1 MPPIRLS
8 RDGCGGHCQLTS
20 KELTQKPLSFLQEQ
34 SNKVNQS
41 FRMSQLT
48 AETFEGGQPLTLRF
62 IQREALMEAFRQ
74 DIRYGLRMLLAK
86 PSFTIIAVLALAL
99 GIGVNSAIFSVVN
112 GVLLKPMAYEEP
124 DKLVRIWE
132 KWGGFDQGSVSYLNF
147 KDWRERNGSFEKMA
161 ASRWTGF
168 NLTGEDQPERVS
180 GRQVSSEMLSLLG
193 VTPAMGRDFTQDE
206 DSEGANAVAI
216 ISDSLWKRRFGG
228 DPSVID
234 KTLTLNDQP
243 YQLIGVL
250 PADFHYFP
258 NADVLVPIQ
267 ATKERALKERSWHPG
282 IQVLARLKP
291 GVNIAQAQAD
301 MTSIAGALGQE
312 YPDTN
317 KEHWITMK
325 SLYDATVGDVRSL
338 LLMLLAA
345 VSFVLLIACAN
356 VANLMLAR
364 ASARQKEIAIRSAL
378 GASRLRIIRLLIT
391 ESVMLALVGGA
402 LGLIMA
408 YWGTGLALKALPD
421 ALPRVN
427 DIKVD
432 TNVLLFTLIASV
444 ITGLVFGLAPAL
456 QASSPNLNET
466 LKEGGR
472 SGSIGRKGIHSVL
485 VVAEIAISLVLL
497 VGSGLLIRSF
507 IALNQVNA
515 GFDDRN
521 ILTFDISLSSK
532 EYGEA
537 PKVRMFFKQFLEKIE
552 SLPGVQ
558 SAAATELL
566 PLGGSDSES
575 QFYVSGRPKP
585 SPSELPLAMNY
596 IISPGYLKTMRI
608 PLLEGRFFEE
618 SDTLA
623 SGPVIVI
630 DETMAKQYFPGEDP
644 VGQHITVPTGTD
656 KAIEFQ
662 IIGVVGHVKQ
672 QNLDTADGAI
682 VGSQMYISYG
692 QVPDEFIFPNST
704 LVVRTNADPSGYLS
718 AIRGTLTSMGAIATL
733 SNAKTMEQ
741 LRGEL
746 ISDRRFTIILVG
758 AFSALALIL
767 ASIGIYGVISYSV
780 VQRTREIG
788 IRMALG
794 ASQGQILAMV
804 IGGGA
809 RLALIGIA
817 IGAVGALVL
826 TQFIRSF
833 LYGIS
838 PSDPLTFTGISLILA
853 CVAIA
858 ASYVPA
864 RRAMKVDPNVALRYE

>member
-1 MPPIRLS
+1 
-8 RDGCGGHCQLTS
+8 
-20 KELTQKPLSFLQEQ
+20 
-34 SNKVNQS
+34 
-41 FRMSQLT
+41 
-48 AETFEGGQPLTLRF
+48 
-62 IQREALMEAFRQ
+62 MEAFRQ
-74 DIRYGLRMLLAK
+74 DISYGLRMLLAK

-112 GVLLKPMAYEEP
+112 GVLLKPMAYKEP

-147 KDWRERNGSFEKMA
+147 KDWRERNQSFDKMA

-168 NLTGEDQPERVS
+168 NLTGGDQPERVT
-180 GRQVSSEMLSLLG
+180 GRQVSSEMLSVLG
-193 VTPAMGRDFTQDE
+193 VTPAIGRDLRPDE
-206 DSEGANAVAI
+206 DREGANAVAL

-228 DPSVID
+228 DPSVTD
-234 KTLTLNDQP
+234 KTLTLNGEP
-243 YQLIGVL
+243 YQVVGVL
-250 PADFHYFP
+250 PTDFHYFP
-258 NADVLVPIQ
+258 NVDVLVPIE
-267 ATKERALKERSWHPG
+267 ASKDRALKERSWHPG

-301 MTSIAGALGQE
+301 MTSIAGALGQQ

-317 KEHWITMK
+317 KEHWVTLR

-378 GASRLRIIRLLIT
+378 GANRLRIIRLLMT
-391 ESVMLALVGGA
+391 ESVMLALVGGT
-402 LGLIMA
+402 LGLLTA
-408 YWGTGLALKALPD
+408 YWGTGLALKALPE
-421 ALPRVN
+421 ALPRIN

-432 TNVLLFTLIASV
+432 ADVLLFTLVASI
-444 ITGLVFGLAPAL
+444 ITGVVFGLAPAL
-456 QASSPNLNET
+456 QASNPNLNET

-472 SGSIGRKGIHSVL
+472 SGGSGRQGIRSVL

-507 IALNQVNA
+507 IALNDVSA
-515 GFDDRN
+515 GFDDQN

-532 EYGEA
+532 EYAEA
-537 PKVRMFFKQFLEKIE
+537 PKVRRFFHQFVEKIE
-552 SLPGVQ
+552 ALPGVQ
-558 SAAATELL
+558 SAATTTLL

-585 SPSELPLAMNY
+585 SPSELPLAMFY
-596 IISPGYLKTMRI
+596 ITSPDYLKTMRI
-608 PLLEGRFFEE
+608 PLLKGRFFEE
-618 SDTLA
+618 SDTLT
-623 SGPVIVI
+623 SGPVIVV
-630 DETMAKQYFPGEDP
+630 DENMANQYFPGEDP
-644 VGQHITVPTGTD
+644 VGQHLSLPVTPDTD
-656 KAIEFQ
+656 LEFQ
-662 IIGVVGHVKQ
+662 IVGVVGHVKQ
-672 QNLDTADGAI
+672 ENLHTVDGSA
-682 VGSQMYISYG
+682 VGPQMYITYA
-692 QVPDEFIFPNST
+692 QVPDEFVFPGLT
-704 LVVRTNADPSGYLS
+704 LIVRTNADPSGYVS
-718 AIRGTLTSMGAIATL
+718 AIRSELTSMGGAATL

-746 ISDRRFTIILVG
+746 ISDRRFTLILVG
-758 AFSALALIL
+758 VFSVLALVL

-780 VQRTREIG
+780 AQRTREIG

-794 ASQGQILAMV
+794 ANQVQILKMV
-804 IGGGA
+804 VGGGA
-809 RLALIGIA
+809 KLALIGIV
-817 IGAVGALVL
+817 IGAAGALGL

-833 LYGIS
+833 LYGVS

-853 CVAIA
+853 CVAML

-864 RRAMKVDPNVALRYE
+864 RRATKVDPNIALRYE